1 MQTYKPILMESVNP
15 SAHTLYIIGNG
26 FDLMHRVPSSYYN
39 FRDSLGKNNSLR
51 YSLETA
57 LTAEDI
63 WADFENALGTLNLN
77 LMGSRNIIDM
87 WLDDFGVYGDEDS
100 GAAEFYMAVEAAAAP
115 MANLVNNLQPTF
127 RRWIECLEIGTDD
140 RPLNGLIHPQGKV
153 LDFNY
158 TEFIETLY
166 GVKEV
171 CYIHGSR
178 KKKKK
183 LILGHK
189 PGAAGNFHQKNRKPQ
204 NYRQAMIDIAQDN
217 VFDLIG
223 QYDKGLTKDSQ
234 EIIKNNQAFFN
245 GLACTEQIVVI
256 GHSISLVD
264 WDYFIEVNK
273 KASNAH
279 WYFGIYGLN
288 DLRNMAE
295 LVKSLNIKN
304 YDIFRTDSIWT
315 KPKVEIHTESVLPRA
330 LPTVAERK
338 RQALE
343 LLARWGEQNTN
354 RALAILATGGDTA
367 EAEKLLAV
375 QSDYIRRRF
384 DCSDF
389 YLVYYPYI
397 LRTFGKRGSG
407 ILSEKTENE
416 LTDCLLGF
424 RYWIDEPGN
433 DAMWF
438 WSENHALMFHTCQ
451 LLAGELFPDEVFT
464 NSGLTGRQMQAKAK
478 NMLYDWFVTFRKE
491 GFTEWNS
498 SPYLPIDTLGFGSL
512 YAFAQDPAMR
522 ELGRE
527 GMDFAYY
534 LLAVHSQQ
542 GIFASSSGRTYI
554 KEQFGNWSN
563 CPSGLSW
570 IGYGYGVPGHAGKGI
585 TSYCLS
591 DYEPPKEFAQWFSI
605 PRGKEMIC
613 QTTQGNDGYVDLY
626 TYKTADYMMTSANDF
641 HPGEPGHQENPFQL
655 TFNAVAQLWVTH
667 PGERVL
673 FGAARPSYW
682 AGNGTLPKVN
692 QYKAFAGLIYDI
704 APEHPVDFTHLYLP
718 SMEFDRCEVEGKW
731 AFVQLGSAYAA
742 VYCSNG
748 MRMQDFGSNKDRE
761 CIAEGRRCIWL
772 VRAAQADEFAA
783 FEDFKA
789 AMREAALDADA
800 EGRRYRFVDPVYGEL
815 RCQWGE
821 TLYVNDAPM
830 QYSGFDN
837 YGKLT
842 MQEK

>member
-1 MQTYKPILMESVNP
+1 MQTDLSKFSDQDERGKRENVVPLIYVDTLDDPRLDAFARLTEAQLRSKLEPERALFIAESQKVIERAFEGGMEPISLLMEEKWLP
-15 SAHTLYIIGNG
+15 SMAPLIERMEARRQARARELETTQTGAQGAAPAPTGEPETPLAQ
-26 FDLMHRVPSSYYN
+26 LPSGP
-39 FRDSLGKNNSLR
+39 DSLPVFVAPHDELAR
-51 YSLETA
+51 
-57 LTAEDI
+57 LTG
-63 WADFENALGTLNLN
+63 FELTRGALG
-77 LMGSRNIIDM
+77 
-87 WLDDFGVYGDEDS
+87 
-100 GAAEFYMAVEAAAAP
+100 A
-115 MANLVNNLQPTF
+115 F
-127 RRWIECLEIGTDD
+127 RR
-140 RPLNGLIHPQGKV
+140 
-153 LDFNY
+153 
-158 TEFIETLY
+158 
-166 GVKEV
+166 
-171 CYIHGSR
+171 S
-178 KKKKK
+178 
-183 LILGHK
+183 
-189 PGAAGNFHQKNRKPQ
+189 
-204 NYRQAMIDIAQDN
+204 
-217 VFDLIG
+217 
-223 QYDKGLTKDSQ
+223 
-234 EIIKNNQAFFN
+234 
-245 GLACTEQIVVI
+245 
-256 GHSISLVD
+256 
-264 WDYFIEVNK
+264 
-273 KASNAH
+273 
-279 WYFGIYGLN
+279 
-288 DLRNMAE
+288 
-295 LVKSLNIKN
+295 
-304 YDIFRTDSIWT
+304 
-315 KPKVEIHTESVLPRA
+315 A

-789 AMREAALDADA
+789 AMRGAALDADA

>member
-1 MQTYKPILMESVNP
+1 MEVKNCKTCGKQFLSETDNSYCRICNKKWYEKQEKIREQAENLKWQEQKEQERKLFEAKVQTYKPILMESVNP

-127 RRWIECLEIGTDD
+127 RRWIERLEVGTDD

-204 NYRQAMIDIAQDN
+204 NYRQAMIDVAQDN

-223 QYDKGLTKDSQ
+223 QYDKDLTKDSQ
-234 EIIKNNQAFFN
+234 EIIKNNQAFFD

-279 WYFGIYGLN
+279 WCFGIYGLN

-315 KPKVEIHTESVLPRA
+315 KPKKVGNGKASQRALKPRIFQEDEITVTIRQMYDLMIADSYEIILPNHAKSIVIYAQSISKFSPFMLVIAFALFCMCINRRPSYSKSIGFLSRAVLPVY
-330 LPTVAERK
+330 LIHE
-338 RQALE
+338 
-343 LLARWGEQNTN
+343 
-354 RALAILATGGDTA
+354 
-367 EAEKLLAV
+367 
-375 QSDYIRRRF
+375 SDYISSILW
-384 DCSDF
+384 D
-389 YLVYYPYI
+389 YI
-397 LRTFGKRGSG
+397 FKIEEIYSKSYFAILFLG
-407 ILSEKTENE
+407 IAVLIFSI
-416 LTDCLLGF
+416 CV
-424 RYWIDEPGN
+424 
-433 DAMWF
+433 M
-438 WSENHALMFHTCQ
+438 
-451 LLAGELFPDEVFT
+451 V
-464 NSGLTGRQMQAKAK
+464 
-478 NMLYDWFVTFRKE
+478 
-491 GFTEWNS
+491 
-498 SPYLPIDTLGFGSL
+498 
-512 YAFAQDPAMR
+512 
-522 ELGRE
+522 
-527 GMDFAYY
+527 DFA
-534 LLAVHSQQ
+534 
-542 GIFASSSGRTYI
+542 IRPI
-554 KEQFGNWSN
+554 
-563 CPSGLSW
+563 
-570 IGYGYGVPGHAGKGI
+570 YG
-585 TSYCLS
+585 
-591 DYEPPKEFAQWFSI
+591 
-605 PRGKEMIC
+605 
-613 QTTQGNDGYVDLY
+613 
-626 TYKTADYMMTSANDF
+626 
-641 HPGEPGHQENPFQL
+641 
-655 TFNAVAQLWVTH
+655 
-667 PGERVL
+667 
-673 FGAARPSYW
+673 
-682 AGNGTLPKVN
+682 
-692 QYKAFAGLIYDI
+692 
-704 APEHPVDFTHLYLP
+704 
-718 SMEFDRCEVEGKW
+718 
-731 AFVQLGSAYAA
+731 
-742 VYCSNG
+742 
-748 MRMQDFGSNKDRE
+748 
-761 CIAEGRRCIWL
+761 
-772 VRAAQADEFAA
+772 FAA
-783 FEDFKA
+783 NKV
-789 AMREAALDADA
+789 A
-800 EGRRYRFVDPVYGEL
+800 EY
-815 RCQWGE
+815 
-821 TLYVNDAPM
+821 
-830 QYSGFDN
+830 
-837 YGKLT
+837 T
-842 MQEK
+842 MLIKGNIKWKNQIIK

>member
-1 MQTYKPILMESVNP
+1 MDWIKVSIFTTSEGIEPLSGRLYQLGITGLEIEDEKDFKDFLENNKQYWDYVDDELIKEKEGETEVIAYVSDNAAGHEMLMAIRNTV
-15 SAHTLYIIGNG
+15 
-26 FDLMHRVPSSYYN
+26 
-39 FRDSLGKNNSLR
+39 
-51 YSLETA
+51 
-57 LTAEDI
+57 AE
-63 WADFENALGTLNLN
+63 
-77 LMGSRNIIDM
+77 MKQ
-87 WLDDFGVYGDEDS
+87 LDDENEFG
-100 GAAEFYMAVEAAAAP
+100 
-115 MANLVNNLQPTF
+115 
-127 RRWIECLEIGTDD
+127 RLEIHIDNMKEEDWANNWKKYFHPLEVGKKILIKPEWEELKDNTDRIVFNINPGMSFGTGGHYTTQLCIETLEKYIK
-140 RPLNGLIHPQGKV
+140 PGVKV
-153 LDFNY
+153 LD
-158 TEFIETLY
+158 
-166 GVKEV
+166 
-171 CYIHGSR
+171 
-178 KKKKK
+178 
-183 LILGHK
+183 LG
-189 PGAAGNFHQKNRKPQ
+189 
-204 NYRQAMIDIAQDN
+204 
-217 VFDLIG
+217 
-223 QYDKGLTKDSQ
+223 
-234 EIIKNNQAFFN
+234 
-245 GLACTEQIVVI
+245 C
-256 GHSISLVD
+256 
-264 WDYFIEVNK
+264 
-273 KASNAH
+273 
-279 WYFGIYGLN
+279 
-288 DLRNMAE
+288 
-295 LVKSLNIKN
+295 
-304 YDIFRTDSIWT
+304 
-315 KPKVEIHTESVLPRA
+315 
-330 LPTVAERK
+330 
-338 RQALE
+338 
-343 LLARWGEQNTN
+343 
-354 RALAILATGGDTA
+354 
-367 EAEKLLAV
+367 
-375 QSDYIRRRF
+375 
-384 DCSDF
+384 
-389 YLVYYPYI
+389 
-397 LRTFGKRGSG
+397 GSG

-789 AMREAALDADA
+789 AMRGAALDADA